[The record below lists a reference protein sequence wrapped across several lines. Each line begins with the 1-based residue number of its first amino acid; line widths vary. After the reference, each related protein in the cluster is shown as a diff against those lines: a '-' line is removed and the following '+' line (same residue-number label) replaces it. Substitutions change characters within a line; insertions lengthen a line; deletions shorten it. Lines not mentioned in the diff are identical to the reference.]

1 MRQFE
6 NAEKAINDIKKNCKS
21 LENCAK
27 VVNDLEATLKQER
40 GTQKKSVKKKME
52 EFLKDPKMNV
62 NILPNDNFEW
72 DTSIQRHELGEYF
85 SKYKMGYSVKELLKV
100 N

>member
-1 MRQFE
+1 
-6 NAEKAINDIKKNCKS
+6 
-21 LENCAK
+21 
-27 VVNDLEATLKQER
+27 
-40 GTQKKSVKKKME
+40 ME